1 MKSILSLIALA
12 YLIQFSFSLPSVT
25 VQEGGIIADFTKCD
39 ETKTKFSFSIEVK
52 TEGFDKEYTFLM
64 PLAEPILALAECTV
78 GKKEESTRSTAE
90 TEYMDCV
97 VDTLKFAIYQTKV
110 TLLAD
115 YAGDGNFEL
124 SGWADVIGKNN
135 LVVDY
140 TSGDVDG
147 CNIDAPVYFKPG
159 EDLVDTCAEDGKH
172 EISVKGVFQGTL
184 PNPLS
189 FMTWYSV
196 GKNQY
201 ESSTCTLQAASAES
215 QDAELK
221 CTVKKEAKT
230 LQFFETIPYEETA
243 KQYVWIMTSKQFN
256 LKDCGKPEPEPEP
269 KPSFSAYIK
278 LSGLLLLSLLF

>member
-25 VQEGGIIADFTKCD
+25 VQEGGIIGEFTDCA
-39 ETKTKFSFSIEVK
+39 ETKAKFSFSIEVK
-52 TEGFDKEYTFLM
+52 TEGFDKEYTFAM
-64 PLAEPILALAECTV
+64 PLAEPNLAFAECTV
-78 GKKEESTRSTAE
+78 AKKEEETRSTAE
-90 TEYMDCV
+90 TEYMECV
-97 VDTLKFAIYQTKV
+97 VDTLKFAVYKTKV
-110 TLLAD
+110 SLLAD

-124 SGWADVIGKNN
+124 LGWKDVIGKNN

-140 TSGDVDG
+140 TGTPDG
-147 CNIDAPVYFKPG
+147 CYPDGVPLSFTPS

-172 EISVKGVFQGTL
+172 EISLKGTIIGDL

-189 FMTWYSV
+189 FVTWYSV
-196 GKNQY
+196 GKNEY
-201 ESSTCTLQAASAES
+201 ESSTCTLKAVSAES
-215 QDAELK
+215 KDAELK

-243 KQYVWIMTSKQFN
+243 KQYVWILPSKQFN
-256 LKDCGKPEPEPEP
+256 LDCGKPEP

>member
-25 VQEGGIIADFTKCD
+25 VQEGGIIADFTKCAD
-39 ETKTKFSFSIEVK
+39 DKTKFEFSIEDK
-52 TEGFDKEYTFLM
+52 TEGIEKENTFLM

-97 VDTLKFAIYQTKV
+97 VDTLKFAIFQTKV

-115 YAGDGNFEL
+115 YAGDGKFEML
-124 SGWADVIGKNN
+124 GWADVIGKNN

-140 TSGDVDG
+140 TSSG
-147 CNIDAPVYFKPG
+147 CNINAPVSFKPG

-172 EISVKGVFQGTL
+172 EISVKGVFQGEF

-196 GKNQY
+196 GKNEY
-201 ESSTCTLQAASAES
+201 ESSTCTLQAVSAES

-230 LQFFETIPYEETA
+230 LQFFETIPYVETA

-256 LKDCGKPEPEPEP
+256 LKDCGKPEPEP

-278 LSGLLLLSLLF
+278 LGGLLLLSLLF